1 MRVDQNYGEVVHRKL
16 ETIGQVRNRVLFNV
30 VALRFIAVGLQRGSV
45 FDKGER
51 GGAGGED
58 QEAVGLFDHY
68 DMICSAVEGTLVAG
82 KKSLNVIRWETKL
95 LD

>member
-1 MRVDQNYGEVVHRKL
+1 M
-16 ETIGQVRNRVLFNV
+16 
-30 VALRFIAVGLQRGSV
+30 